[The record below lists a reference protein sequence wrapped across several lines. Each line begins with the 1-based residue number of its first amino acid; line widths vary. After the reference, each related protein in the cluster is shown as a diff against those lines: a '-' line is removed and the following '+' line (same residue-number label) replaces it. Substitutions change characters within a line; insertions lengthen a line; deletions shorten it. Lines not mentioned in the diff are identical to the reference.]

1 MWSFVGRSS
10 SKTTEFCYNNQII
23 LSPAGIIPQKGIHMN
38 WYGMYTLFSKEVWRF
53 IKVLSQTIV
62 TPLITVLLYLLVFS
76 SVLQDHVEVYQNVSY
91 TAFLIPGLIMMSIIQ
106 NAFANSSS
114 SLFQS
119 KMTGNVIFMLIAPIS
134 SVEFYIAFVAAS
146 VVRGICVG
154 VGVWI
159 TALWFD
165 ISPIHNLLILFIFT
179 VLSSAVLGGLGVI
192 AALWADKWDHIAG
205 FQNFVILPFSFLS
218 GAFYSITSLP
228 KLWQTVSYYNPFFY
242 MVDGFRYGFLGVSD
256 VPVVTSLTIIAACLI
271 LVSAWCIWL
280 LEIGYNVRS

>member
-1 MWSFVGRSS
+1 
-10 SKTTEFCYNNQII
+10 
-23 LSPAGIIPQKGIHMN
+23 
-38 WYGMYTLFSKEVWRF
+38 
-53 IKVLSQTIV
+53 
-62 TPLITVLLYLLVFS
+62 
-76 SVLQDHVEVYQNVSY
+76 
-91 TAFLIPGLIMMSIIQ
+91 MMSIIQ

-119 KMTGNVIFMLIAPIS
+119 KMTGNIVFMLIAPIS

-154 VGVWI
+154 VGVWV

-165 ISPIHNLLILFIFT
+165 ISPIHNLFILFIFT

-192 AALWADKWDHIAG
+192 AALWANKWDHIAG

-218 GAFYSITSLP
+218 GAFYSIKSLP
-228 KLWQTVSYYNPFFY
+228 NLWQTVSYYNPFFY

-256 VPVVTSLTIIAACLI
+256 VPVLESFTIIIMCLI
-271 LVSAWCIWL
+271 LISAWCIWL

>member
-1 MWSFVGRSS
+1 
-10 SKTTEFCYNNQII
+10 
-23 LSPAGIIPQKGIHMN
+23 MN

-53 IKVLSQTIV
+53 IKVISQTII

-76 SVLQDHVEVYQNVSY
+76 SVLQDHVEVYKNVSY

-119 KMTGNVIFMLIAPIS
+119 KMTGNIIFMLIAPIS

-154 VGVWI
+154 IGVWG

-165 ISPIHNLLILFIFT
+165 MSPIHNLFILFIFT

-218 GAFYSITSLP
+218 GAFYSIKSLP
-228 KLWQTVSYYNPFFY
+228 DVWQTVSYYNPFFY

-256 VPVVTSLTIIAACLI
+256 VQIGASLAIITLCLI
-271 LVSAWCIWL
+271 LVSVWCIWL
-280 LEIGYNVRS
+280 LETGYNVRS

>member
-1 MWSFVGRSS
+1 
-10 SKTTEFCYNNQII
+10 
-23 LSPAGIIPQKGIHMN
+23 MN

-76 SVLQDHVEVYQNVSY
+76 SVLQDHVEVYENVSY

-119 KMTGNVIFMLIAPIS
+119 KMTGNIVFMLIAPIS

-146 VVRGICVG
+146 VVRGIFVG
-154 VGVWI
+154 IGVWL

-192 AALWADKWDHIAG
+192 AALWADKWDHVAG

-218 GAFYSITSLP
+218 GAFYSIKALP
-228 KLWQTVSYYNPFFY
+228 EVWQTVSYYNPFFY

-256 VPVVTSLTIIAACLI
+256 VPVGASFAVILVSLFI
-271 LVSAWCIWL
+271 VSAWCIWL
-280 LEIGYNVRS
+280 LEIGYNVRR

>member
-1 MWSFVGRSS
+1 
-10 SKTTEFCYNNQII
+10 
-23 LSPAGIIPQKGIHMN
+23 MN

-53 IKVLSQTIV
+53 IKVISQTII

-76 SVLQDHVEVYQNVSY
+76 SVLHDHIQVYENVSY

-119 KMTGNVIFMLIAPIS
+119 KMTGNIVFMLIAPIS

-154 VGVWI
+154 VGVWV

-165 ISPIHNLLILFIFT
+165 ISPIHNLFILFIFT

-192 AALWADKWDHIAG
+192 AALWANKWDHIAG

-218 GAFYSITSLP
+218 GAFYSIKSLP
-228 KLWQTVSYYNPFFY
+228 NLWQTVSYYNPFFY

-256 VPVVTSLTIIAACLI
+256 VPVLESFTIIIMCLI
-271 LVSAWCIWL
+271 LISAWCIWL

>member
-1 MWSFVGRSS
+1 
-10 SKTTEFCYNNQII
+10 
-23 LSPAGIIPQKGIHMN
+23 MN

-53 IKVLSQTIV
+53 IKVISQTII

-76 SVLQDHVEVYQNVSY
+76 SVLHDHIQVYENVSY

-119 KMTGNVIFMLIAPIS
+119 KMTGNIVFMLIAPIS

-154 VGVWI
+154 VGVWV

-165 ISPIHNLLILFIFT
+165 ISPVHNLFILFIFT

-192 AALWADKWDHIAG
+192 AALWANKWDHIAG

-218 GAFYSITSLP
+218 GAFYSIKSLP
-228 KLWQTVSYYNPFFY
+228 NLWQTVSYYNPFFY

-256 VPVVTSLTIIAACLI
+256 VPVLESFTIIIMCLI
-271 LVSAWCIWL
+271 LISAWCIWL

>member
-1 MWSFVGRSS
+1 
-10 SKTTEFCYNNQII
+10 
-23 LSPAGIIPQKGIHMN
+23 MN

-76 SVLQDHVEVYQNVSY
+76 SVLHDHVQVYENVSY

-119 KMTGNVIFMLIAPIS
+119 KMTGNIVFMLLAPIS
-134 SVEFYIAFVAAS
+134 SVEFYVAFVAAS
-146 VVRGICVG
+146 VVRGIFVG
-154 VGVWI
+154 VGVWL

-165 ISPIHNLLILFIFT
+165 ISPIHNLFILFVFT

-192 AALWADKWDHIAG
+192 SALWADKWDHIAG

-218 GAFYSITSLP
+218 GAFYSIKSLP
-228 KLWQTVSYYNPFFY
+228 VMWQTISYYNPFFY
-242 MVDGFRYGFLGVSD
+242 MVDGFRYGFLGISD
-256 VPVVTSLTIIAACLI
+256 VPVGTSLAIITVCLI

>member
-1 MWSFVGRSS
+1 
-10 SKTTEFCYNNQII
+10 
-23 LSPAGIIPQKGIHMN
+23 MN

-53 IKVLSQTIV
+53 IKVLSQTII

-76 SVLQDHVEVYQNVSY
+76 SVLQDHVEVYPNVSY

-119 KMTGNVIFMLIAPIS
+119 KMTGNIVFMLIAPIS
-134 SVEFYIAFVAAS
+134 SLEFYLAFVMAS
-146 VVRGICVG
+146 VVRGVCVG

-165 ISPIHNLLILFIFT
+165 MSPVHNFLILFIFT
-179 VLSSAVLGGLGVI
+179 VLSSAVLGGFGVI
-192 AALWADKWDHIAG
+192 AALWADKWDHVAG

-218 GAFYSITSLP
+218 GAFYSIKSLP
-228 KLWQTVSYYNPFFY
+228 PVWQTVSYYNPFFY

-256 VPVVTSLTIIAACLI
+256 VNIGASLAVIIVSLLVVSI
-271 LVSAWCIWL
+271 WCIWL
-280 LEIGYNVRS
+280 LEIGYKIRR